1 MNPALTQFGTQMS
14 HLTGVRAIMK
24 DIIETLRAGTGQ
36 EFINLSA
43 GNPVILPE
51 VEQLWRDCTAELLAS
66 AEYGEVVCRYGSS
79 QGYQPLIDAVRDD
92 FNRRYGLSLTD
103 RNILITPG
111 SQSIYFYAANAF
123 GGYTAPPPSPPYQGG
138 AKTPTSPPY
147 QGGAKTPPSP
157 PYQGGAKTP
166 TSPPYQGGA
175 KTPTSPPY
183 QGGARGGSLKHIV
196 LPLSPDYTGYG
207 GVSLIP
213 EAVIACKPTLD
224 IDAAAHRFKYR
235 PDFSQ
240 LSIDETSGC
249 VIFSRPCNPTGN
261 VLTDDEVKKIA
272 AMASVFDVPVFIDS
286 AYGPPF
292 PALNYTEMT
301 PIFGENIIHC
311 MSLSKAGLPGE
322 RIGIAIGDENIIQ
335 VLQSFQTNMCI
346 HSPRYGQAIAARAI
360 NSGAL
365 ADIGVNVIR
374 PYYQSKFD
382 VVETTLEQAMPK
394 DLPWFLHRGE
404 GAIFAWLW
412 LKDLPITDWEFY
424 QQLKQVGVILVPGS
438 SFFPGL
444 REDWRHKQ
452 ECLRISLTATNQEI
466 ETAMKRLAK
475 MVEKVYQV
483 DISPV

>member
-1 MNPALTQFGTQMS
+1 
-14 HLTGVRAIMK
+14 MK
-24 DIIETLRAGTGQ
+24 DIIETLRAGSGQ

-51 VEQLWRDCTAELLAS
+51 VEQLWRDCTAELLAGP
-66 AEYGEVVCRYGSS
+66 EYGEVVCRYGSS
-79 QGYQPLIDAVRDD
+79 QGYQPLIDAVLAD
-92 FNRRYGLSLTD
+92 FNQRYGLNLTD

-138 AKTPTSPPY
+138 ATPNQSPPY
-147 QGGAKTPPSP
+147 QAMP
-157 PYQGGAKTP
+157 
-166 TSPPYQGGA
+166 
-175 KTPTSPPY
+175 
-183 QGGARGGSLKHIV
+183 RGGSLKSIV

-213 EAVIACKPTLD
+213 EAVVACKPTLD
-224 IDAAAHRFKYR
+224 IDAGAHRFKYR

-240 LSIDETSGC
+240 LSIDQTTGC

-272 AMASVFDVPVFIDS
+272 DLAAAFDVPVLVDS

-292 PALNYTEMT
+292 PSLNFTEMT
-301 PIFGENIIHC
+301 PIFGGNIVHC

-335 VLQSFQTNMCI
+335 ILESFQTNMCI
-346 HSPRYGQAIAARAI
+346 HSPRYGQAIATRAI
-360 NSGAL
+360 ASGAL
-365 ADIGVNVIR
+365 ADISINVIR
-374 PYYQSKFD
+374 PYYQSKFAI
-382 VVETTLEQAMPK
+382 VESTLEQAMPK

-412 LKDLPITDWEFY
+412 LKDLPMTDWELY
-424 QQLKQVGVILVPGS
+424 QELKKVGVIVVPGS

-444 REDWRHKQ
+444 REDWQHKH
-452 ECLRISLTATNQEI
+452 ECLRISLTATNDEI
-466 ETAMKRLAK
+466 ETAMKRLAQ
-475 MVEKVYQV
+475 MVEKLYQ
-483 DISPV
+483 S